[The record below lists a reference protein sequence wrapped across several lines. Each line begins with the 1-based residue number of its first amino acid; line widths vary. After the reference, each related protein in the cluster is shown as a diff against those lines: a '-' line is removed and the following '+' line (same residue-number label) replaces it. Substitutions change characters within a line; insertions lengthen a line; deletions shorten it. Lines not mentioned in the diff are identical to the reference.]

1 MRIINIDELSAE
13 EFYISDVSSFYR
25 VPDYTFVHEQNCPY
39 SGFRLIESGKAT
51 YTLNKET
58 FTLAEGALIYMPKGC
73 SAQLT
78 INDKN
83 FSFSKIHFS
92 LTDAKGEE
100 LIFSRVPFVLT
111 KTTSQKIIDV
121 VHTLNDNML
130 SYYDTILNK
139 LCICKILKEITH
151 FSSAEKTNKISPAI
165 KYLRL
170 HYREEISA
178 DHLAEICYLSKAQ
191 FHRLFKKQTGF
202 TPIEYKNN
210 LRIERAMQMLED
222 GEYSISEIATSV
234 GFDNVFYFSKTF
246 KKIKNIAPKDYKKD
260 FIGKQKSTL

>member
-1 MRIINIDELSAE
+1 MRIINLEELSTE

-25 VPDYTFVHEQNCPY
+25 VPDYTVAHEKNCPY

-58 FTLAEGALIYMPKGC
+58 FTLNEGALIYMPKRC

-78 INDKN
+78 IDDKN

-100 LIFSRVPFVLT
+100 LVFSNVPFVLT
-111 KTTSQKIIDV
+111 ENASPKIIDAV
-121 VHTLNDNML
+121 RVLNDNML

-139 LCICKILKEITH
+139 LYICIILKEITH
-151 FSSAEKTNKISPAI
+151 LSNTEKTNKISPAI

-178 DHLAEICYLSKAQ
+178 DHLADICYLSKAQ
-191 FHRLFKKQTGF
+191 FHRLFKKQTGT
-202 TPIEYKNN
+202 TPIVYKNN
-210 LRIERAMQMLED
+210 LRIERATQMLED
-222 GEYSISEIATSV
+222 GEYSISEIATGV

-246 KKIKNIAPKDYKKD
+246 KKIKNVTPKDYKNE
-260 FIGKQKSTL
+260 FLNKQKRH